1 MPNGIAYHLSRG
13 VRAVQITQAAL
24 ANLIQSDA
32 QAKQLFEQQAFGD
45 CAIRC
50 CEIAPRVP
58 KVLRL
63 SKIGVLDVY
72 MADRATGHMLL
83 GRLAQLAETNPD
95 AALMIEFMGPGNP
108 ESSYPDFGLPE
119 IRMALTAPSPHG
131 LGLTADQAAPMLAA
145 GEQPDTITGEEI
157 QRIAGSVP

>member
-1 MPNGIAYHLSRG
+1 M
-13 VRAVQITQAAL
+13 QITQAAL
-24 ANLIQSDA
+24 AELIQSDA

-63 SKIGVLDVY
+63 SKIGVLNVY
-72 MADRATGHMLL
+72 IADRATGHLL
-83 GRLAQLAETNPD
+83 LKRLAELAKTNPD

-108 ESSYPDFGLPE
+108 ESSFPDFGLPE
-119 IRMALTAPSPHG
+119 IRMALTAPQPMG
-131 LGLTADQAAPMLAA
+131 LGLTPQQAAPLLAA
-145 GEQPDTITGEEI
+145 SEQPDRITGQDIESL
-157 QRIAGSVP
+157 GGVL